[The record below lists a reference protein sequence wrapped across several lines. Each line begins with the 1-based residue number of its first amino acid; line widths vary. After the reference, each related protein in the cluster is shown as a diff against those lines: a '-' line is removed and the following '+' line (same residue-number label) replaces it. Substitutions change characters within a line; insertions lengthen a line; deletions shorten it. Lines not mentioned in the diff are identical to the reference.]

1 MVVHFFFQCG
11 FYKQTGFNSWWKM
24 MWMSLGYLCRGK
36 KWVLKSVLTCTRC
49 EKNFKIRVLKVT
61 FDKSE
66 KCMKFEVD
74 ILFFK
79 VLFFYYVKSKYL
91 KKVLTAFNLR
101 VCLNYCNKSYLDKIS
116 FWYIINKLRIWLR
129 V

>member
-1 MVVHFFFQCG
+1 
-11 FYKQTGFNSWWKM
+11 
-24 MWMSLGYLCRGK
+24 
-36 KWVLKSVLTCTRC
+36 
-49 EKNFKIRVLKVT
+49 
-61 FDKSE
+61 
-66 KCMKFEVD
+66 MKFEVD

-116 FWYIINKLRIWLR
+116 FWYIINKLRI
-129 V
+129 